1 MHRWVFLLIF
11 AGMGCQGGCAVSTPF
26 KGERVQ
32 TGSFRVVLQGT
43 ISDTLVGK
51 ALFRKNAQ
59 GEPVGLDLLD
69 ASEATRGL
77 SLEIRRQGADTLEA
91 VRRLVPGPAA
101 HPWVIAYLDW
111 PPYTFL
117 SESGQLILE
126 AVAPEQLKGKFRL
139 QMGTID
145 RTTGEYLELEAIGTF
160 VAVPD
165 TEFAS
170 GT

>member
-1 MHRWVFLLIF
+1 MGVFADLRGDGLP
-11 AGMGCQGGCAVSTPF
+11 GRVCCTNPLQGGTCANGIFPGGVARNDKRYP
-26 KGERVQ
+26 GR
-32 TGSFRVVLQGT
+32 QGAF
-43 ISDTLVGK
+43 S
-51 ALFRKNAQ
+51 KNAQ
-59 GEPVGLDLLD
+59 GEPIGLDLLD
-69 ASEATRGL
+69 ASAPTRGL
-77 SLEIRRQGADTLEA
+77 SLEIRRHGADTLEA

-117 SESGQLILE
+117 SESGQLIFE
-126 AVAPEQLKGKFRL
+126 AVAPDQLKGKFRL

-165 TEFAS
+165 TEFAP
-170 GT
+170 GA